1 MPEIHEAAIA
11 ATHSR
16 ACYSLREK
24 LGAFI
29 LVLVALAAMTHYC
42 YGFSSGTAYILNVP
56 GSLSFIAGSC
66 M

>member
-1 MPEIHEAAIA
+1 MPETHEAAIA
-11 ATHSR
+11 ATHIP
-16 ACYSLREK
+16 ACYALREK

-29 LVLVALAAMTHYC
+29 LVLVAFAATMQRS
-42 YGFSSGTAYILNVP
+42 YGFGSGTAYILNVP